1 MDQSLSLDWWRR
13 PVAAAVVD
21 AAAPGAATEP
31 QGGRAAF
38 WALVAFTFI
47 LIVVPQQYL
56 PFLSA
61 LRINL
66 LIAVLALAAHVI
78 APPRS
83 RAMRLPM
90 ELRLAVGLM
99 ICAAVSIPT
108 SYWRSASVDAFADYL
123 KVVVIFWLIGQDVCS
138 LKRVRILLW
147 TLALVCAPIAVTA
160 LRNYATGTFIGG
172 DRIMG
177 YSNNLAENPND
188 LALILN
194 LFLPLTAALAL
205 TARHIGARL
214 VGWGLVA
221 LSIAGVVITFS
232 RGGFLTLMVE
242 AILFLPLL
250 IRRGGGK
257 VLGIIAVVAVIAV
270 SMAPAGYTDR
280 MGTILNIESDST
292 GSSQMRWDD
301 TVASFAFMTRHPIVG
316 AGLGQGLLA
325 LNEIRGAFWT
335 TVHNAYLNYGV
346 DTGVAGFVLFIA
358 MVLVSLRS
366 ARRVERLPEGTV
378 PADLRL
384 LAGGVRISLAG
395 FAVAA
400 FFHPIG
406 YDFYFF
412 YLAGIAV
419 ALKATAVRQFGARV
433 PA

>member
-1 MDQSLSLDWWRR
+1 MAHSLSIDWWRR
-13 PVAAAVVD
+13 PAAATE
-21 AAAPGAATEP
+21 AAAMAPGAAAEP
-31 QGGRAAF
+31 QGGRTAF
-38 WALVAFTFI
+38 WALVVFTFV
-47 LIVVPQQYL
+47 LIFVPQQYL

-66 LIAVLALAAHVI
+66 LVAVIALAAHVI
-78 APPRS
+78 APPKS
-83 RAMRLPM
+83 KAMRFPL
-90 ELRLAVGLM
+90 ELKLAIGLAV
-99 ICAAVSIPT
+99 CAAVSIPT

-138 LKRVRILLW
+138 LKRVRVLLW
-147 TLALVCAPIAVTA
+147 TLALVCVPIAVTA
-160 LRNYATGTFIGG
+160 LRNYATGAFIGG

-205 TARHIGARL
+205 TARRL
-214 VGWGLVA
+214 SLRLFAWGLVG
-221 LSIAGVVITFS
+221 LSVAAVIITFS

-242 AILFLPLL
+242 AALFLPLL

-257 VLGIIAVVAVIAV
+257 VIGILAIVAIVGV
-270 SMAPAGYTDR
+270 SLAPAGYTDR

-292 GSSQMRWDD
+292 GSAQMRWDD
-301 TVASFAFMTRHPIVG
+301 TVASFAFMLRHPILG

-325 LNEIRGAFWT
+325 LNEIRGALWT

-346 DTGVAGFVLFIA
+346 DTGVVGFVLFIA
-358 MVLVSLRS
+358 MVLVSLRT
-366 ARRVERLPEGTV
+366 ARRIERLPDGTV
-378 PADLRL
+378 PGDLKV
-384 LAGGVRISLAG
+384 LATGVRISLAG

-419 ALKATAVRQFGARV
+419 AMKATAVRQFGARV